1 MTTLAELIDAD
12 DTPSFRPAFL
22 TALVTIVCLTAA
34 ALGWGMF
41 ARLDSAVVSHG
52 VLLAES
58 ERKTVEHLE
67 GGILER
73 LLVKPGDRVR
83 QGEIVATLDATQIR
97 EQLAQ
102 FEADR
107 IALTFDIWRL
117 EAEQS
122 GAPRLDPATAP
133 EMPGADE
140 RIAAQ
145 QRRFDARQRAHIGQV
160 ASLRRQIDQLT
171 AQISANEA
179 QASAAQRQI
188 ALWTEERVS
197 TSALVAKGASPKQR
211 LLELDRTIAT
221 LEGDRD
227 EARGLAEAEREDI
240 ARANAD
246 IETLD
251 QQRLADL
258 GEQISES
265 RRMVEG
271 LASRVRAAEDVLERH
286 NLRAP
291 QDGVV
296 VDIRLKT
303 PGAVLASGAPLMDII
318 PDGDRLVVQ
327 TRVSPDTIDT
337 VHVGR
342 PAKIRL
348 TAFPRAQ
355 APVALGEVTYVSADM
370 LQDER
375 DGTAYFDARVAIDPV
390 SLEELPGVHITAG
403 MPVEVAIQTGERRAG
418 EYILSPLLRR
428 MSHALHEE

>member
-1 MTTLAELIDAD
+1 MTAIPDYRDDATL
-12 DTPSFRPAFL
+12 SYRPVFL
-22 TALVTIVCLTAA
+22 TAMVTILCLATAGI
-34 ALGWGMF
+34 GWGMF
-41 ARLDSAVVSHG
+41 AHLDSAVVSHG

-67 GGILER
+67 GGILET

-83 QGEIVATLDATQIR
+83 QGEIVARLDATQTR

-102 FEADR
+102 LRADWLT
-107 IALTFDIWRL
+107 LTFDTWRL
-117 EAEQS
+117 GAEQ
-122 GAPRLDPATAP
+122 ADIPTLDPATAP
-133 EMPGADE
+133 NVPDPSADL
-140 RIAAQ
+140 ITT
-145 QRRFDARQRAHIGQV
+145 QRHLFDARRRTHVGQV

-171 AQISANEA
+171 AQVAANDS
-179 QASAAQRQI
+179 QARAAERQL

-197 TSALVAKGASPKQR
+197 TAALVAKGATPKQK
-211 LLELDRTIAT
+211 LLELDRTLAI

-227 EARGLAEAEREDI
+227 ENRGLAEAAREDI
-240 ARANAD
+240 ARAHVD

-251 QQRLADL
+251 QQRLVEIAQKLSDNRRVL
-258 GEQISES
+258 DGLDS
-265 RRMVEG
+265 RM
-271 LASRVRAAEDVLERH
+271 RAARDVLERH

-291 QDGVV
+291 QDGIV
-296 VDIRLKT
+296 VDIRIKT
-303 PGAVLASGAPLMDII
+303 PGAVIGSGTPLMDII
-318 PDGDRLVVQ
+318 PDQDRLLVQ

-348 TAFPRAQ
+348 IAFPRAQ
-355 APVALGEVTYVSADM
+355 SPVVMGEVTYVSADM

-375 DGTAYFDARVAIDPV
+375 DGTAYFDARVTIDPA
-390 SLEELPGVHITAG
+390 SLATLPGITLTAG

-428 MSHALHEE
+428 IGNSLHEE

>member
-1 MTTLAELIDAD
+1 MTTLAELIEAD
-12 DTPSFRPAFL
+12 DTPSVRPTFL
-22 TALVTIVCLTAA
+22 TALATIVCLSAA
-34 ALGWGMF
+34 GVGWGMF

-83 QGEIVATLDATQIR
+83 QGQIVATLDATQTR

-107 IALTFDIWRL
+107 TALAFDAWRL
-117 EAEQS
+117 EAEQA
-122 GAPRLDPATAP
+122 GAVQLDPATAP
-133 EMPGADE
+133 NLPGRNG
-140 RIAAQ
+140 RIAAETL
-145 QRRFDARQRAHIGQV
+145 RFDARQRAHVGQV

-171 AQISANEA
+171 AKAAANEA
-179 QASAAQRQI
+179 QARAAQRQI
-188 ALWTEERVS
+188 ALWAEERAS
-197 TSALVAKGASPKQR
+197 TSALVAKGASPKQK
-211 LLELDRTIAT
+211 LLELDRIVAT

-227 EARGLAEAEREDI
+227 EARGLAEAAREDI

-246 IETLD
+246 IETQG
-251 QQRLADL
+251 QQRLADIGDRL
-258 GEQISES
+258 AED
-265 RRMVEG
+265 RRVVEG
-271 LASRVRAAEDVLERH
+271 LASRIRAAEDVLERH

-291 QDGVV
+291 QDGLV
-296 VDIRLKT
+296 VDIRVKT
-303 PGAVLASGAPLMDII
+303 PGAVIASGAPLMDII

-348 TAFPRAQ
+348 TAYPRAQ
-355 APVALGEVTYVSADM
+355 APVALGEVSYVSADM
-370 LQDER
+370 LRDER
-375 DGTAYFDARVAIDPV
+375 DGAAYFDARVTIDPA
-390 SLEELPGVHITAG
+390 SLEELPGVHLTAG
-403 MPVEVAIQTGERRAG
+403 MPVEVAIQTGARRAG
-418 EYILSPLLRR
+418 DYILSPLLRR
-428 MSHALHEE
+428 MSNALHEE